1 MLDEL
6 RDRVTSFLSQNQVC
20 VISTNGSLGAW
31 AVLAQYESAG
41 LTLNC
46 RLPRWS
52 DVVYYLEQEPNIMV
66 LILDAAS
73 EKIRWLQYRGVA
85 RLTDSSDE
93 FYVAVQVT
101 PKRVDLVDESRGWGV
116 RETLDV

>member
-6 RDRVTSFLSQNQVC
+6 RDRVTSFLSQNHIC

-31 AVLAQYESAG
+31 AVLAQYNNDG

-46 RLPRWS
+46 RLPRWL
-52 DVVYYLEQEPNIMV
+52 DVAYYLEQEPNIMV
-66 LILDAAS
+66 IILDTTS
-73 EKIRWLQYRGVA
+73 EKNHWLQYRGVA
-85 RLTDSSDE
+85 RLTDSSDDL
-93 FYVAVQVT
+93 YVAVQVT
-101 PKRVDLVDESRGWGV
+101 PKRVDLVDESHGWDV